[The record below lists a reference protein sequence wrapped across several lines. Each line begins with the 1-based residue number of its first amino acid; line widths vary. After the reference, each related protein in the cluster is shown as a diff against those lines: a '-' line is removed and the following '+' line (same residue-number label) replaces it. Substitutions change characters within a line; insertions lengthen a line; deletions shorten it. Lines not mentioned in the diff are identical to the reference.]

1 MIAGPIGM
9 VVGGTI
15 AVTAAAF
22 VTPVIVVTMRLLS
35 GNTVAPVPAM
45 LLGTTSGF
53 ASGFIS
59 VWILSSGALRPGS
72 GLEFAACAAVAGA
85 LGGCLGADRLSK
97 AVRSR

>member
-59 VWILSSGALRPGS
+59 FLALQGFKNYAIKLMPGLSR
-72 GLEFAACAAVAGA
+72 
-85 LGGCLGADRLSK
+85 K
-97 AVRSR
+97 